1 MSWALVVT
9 APEEV
14 AEIVAAE
21 LFDLGAAGVETQEHG
36 MMLMPGTPPLRAGA
50 GRCIAHFAEKAE
62 ADDAARALREHEMLS
77 GLEVPAPFEVPAQD
91 WSKAWRKHHRPLKV
105 GPRSWIYPP
114 WELPESAPGDAL
126 VCIDPGMAFGTGQHP
141 TTALCLERL
150 DELLHRKPGADVLD
164 VGTGSGIL
172 ALLAA
177 RLGAGRI
184 VGTENDPVAIAVATE
199 NASANGLAKDRISWQ
214 LASPSELVGEDAR
227 PFDIV
232 VANILL
238 NTLTEL
244 APQIAEK
251 VAAGGK
257 LVLSGLLSAQA
268 ALAEGAYEQVGL
280 RASGR
285 REREGWVRVEMVKP

>member
-9 APEEV
+9 APEELTD
-14 AEIVAAE
+14 IVAAE
-21 LFDLGAAGVETQEHG
+21 LFDLGATGVETQEPG
-36 MMLMPGTPPLRAGA
+36 QVLMPGTPPLPTGA
-50 GRCIAHFAEKAE
+50 GRCIAHFEERASADE
-62 ADDAARALREHEMLS
+62 AAKVLREHEMLS

-91 WSKAWRKHHRPLKV
+91 WSKEWRKHHRPMKV
-105 GPRSWIYPP
+105 GPRSWIHPP

-177 RLGAGRI
+177 KLGAGRI
-184 VGTENDPVAIAVATE
+184 CGTENDPIALEVAAE
-199 NASANGLAKDRISWQ
+199 NAARNGFAKERISWQ
-214 LASPSELVGEDAR
+214 LASPGELTGELAR
-227 PFDIV
+227 PYDVV

-244 APQIAEK
+244 APQIAAK
-251 VAAGGK
+251 VAPGGK
-257 LVLSGLLSAQA
+257 LLLSGLLSTQGAM
-268 ALAEGAYEQVGL
+268 AEAAYEPEGL
-280 RASGR
+280 RPAGR